1 MNKEITGNFD
11 TAEKEVY
18 LVEQWLL
25 KQGFKRDEFWCKKY
39 YNADDADVIVQF
51 HKDKSKRLLFE
62 VKEEEPER
70 FKKYGEYGIDYIS
83 VCYYKNDISKE
94 KQLSFRHNNK
104 PEKMNEFLSSI
115 NKYKDGKIVYSKSDV
130 WLFAIK
136 NGDDYD
142 IRCYNAKRMEKAEF
156 INYLKE
162 NSPFSVIHGNVDWN
176 TSKNNYYS
184 ACFFVK
190 PELME
195 VFKMTQKDL
204 EPYRKNN

>member
-1 MNKEITGNFD
+1 MKETKKPDMWAILLRIGVNTNAKPGDCRPYDMEDEYRYHEELFFD
-11 TAEKEVY
+11 KEV
-18 LVEQWLL
+18 
-25 KQGFKRDEFWCKKY
+25 WCKVTEY
-39 YNADDADVIVQF
+39 LPTQGINTVVI
-51 HKDKSKRLLFE
+51 D
-62 VKEEEPER
+62 
-70 FKKYGEYGIDYIS
+70 
-83 VCYYKNDISKE
+83 
-94 KQLSFRHNNK
+94 
-104 PEKMNEFLSSI
+104 MNEGVKLDSHPELAVPGS
-115 NKYKDGKIVYSKSDV
+115 
-130 WLFAIK
+130 L
-136 NGDDYD
+136 
-142 IRCYNAKRMEKAEF
+142 EKAEF